1 MKRSQPFKHYRE
13 EAQEG
18 MAQETQRTY
27 IAVDLKSYFASAEC
41 AARHLDPLTT
51 NLVVADLTRTEKTI
65 CLAVSPSLK
74 SLGVPGRP
82 RLFEVVQKV
91 KEINAARLKAYRQK
105 FRNYSL
111 SFTSSSHD
119 AKALEADPSLEL
131 SYIVAPPRMNYY
143 MKVSSDIYGIYLK
156 YVAPEDILVYSI
168 DEVFIDATP
177 YLATYSM
184 TPRELAMTMI
194 REVLYTT
201 GITATAGIGTNLYLA
216 KVAMDIVAKHVKADK
231 DGVRIAELDE
241 TSYKKIL
248 WSHKPLTDFWRIGP
262 GIAKKLEMNG
272 MYTVGDIAR
281 MSVTD
286 HLVQAIVSKPRKG
299 ESNIQTVENGEELLY
314 RLFGVNAELL
324 IDHAWGYEPCQIKD
338 AKSYTPL
345 SKSMGCGQ
353 VLKEP
358 YTFEKARVVLKE
370 MADSVALDLVRK
382 GMVCAQIVVSVG
394 YDTSSLVKD
403 ASSQSYIVKY
413 KTTGRIYTGTAGTD
427 HYGRPVPKHAH
438 GSFNFIASQG
448 KRPKH
453 TSSSGQI
460 IDAAMRIFD
469 EKVDKDLLIR
479 RLNIAATEVIPEHE
493 MKDAEPEFVQMD
505 LFTDYGA
512 IEREKEAEKEKFDRE
527 HRLQQAVLSIK
538 DRYGKNAVLRGI
550 SFTEGATARERNMQV
565 GGHRGG
571 EAGNGTTAADK
582 TADETTVDTNIDT
595 EEGWTP

>member
-1 MKRSQPFKHYRE
+1 
-13 EAQEG
+13 
-18 MAQETQRTY
+18 MAPNRTY
-27 IAVDLKSYFASAEC
+27 IAVDLKSYYASAEC
-41 AARHLDPLTT
+41 AARHLDPLST
-51 NLVVADLTRTEKTI
+51 NLVVADLSRTEKTI

-74 SLGVPGRP
+74 ALGVPGRP

-91 KEINAARLKAYRQK
+91 KEINAARLRAYRKK

-119 AKALEADPSLEL
+119 AKALETDPSLEL

-156 YVAPEDILVYSI
+156 FIAPEDILVYSI

-184 TPRELAMTMI
+184 TPRELAMTII
-194 REVLYTT
+194 REVLYAT

-241 TSYKKIL
+241 ESYKKLL

-262 GIAKKLEMNG
+262 GIARTLEMNG

-281 MSVTD
+281 MSVTN
-286 HLVQAIVSKPRKG
+286 HPVQAVVAKPRKG
-299 ESNIQTVENGEELLY
+299 ESSIQRMENGEELLY

-324 IDHAWGYEPCQIKD
+324 IDHAWGYEPCTIKD
-338 AKSYTPL
+338 AKSYKPL

-358 YTFEKARVVLKE
+358 YEYEKARIVLKE

-382 GMVCAQIVVSVG
+382 EMVCAQIVVSVG
-394 YDTSSLVKD
+394 YDTSSLVRDKG
-403 ASSQSYIVKY
+403 SYTVKY
-413 KTTGRIYTGTAGTD
+413 KTTGKIYTGAVSSD
-427 HYGRPVPKHAH
+427 HYRRPVPKHAH
-438 GSFNFIASQG
+438 GSYNFVGSHG
-448 KRPKH
+448 KHPKY

-460 IDAAMRIFD
+460 IAAAMSIFD
-469 EKVDKDLLIR
+469 GKVDKDLLIR
-479 RLNIAATEVIPEHE
+479 RLNIAATEVIPEFDV
-493 MKDAEPEFVQMD
+493 KDDEPEFLQID
-505 LFTDYGA
+505 LFTDYAA
-512 IEREKEAEKEKFDRE
+512 IEREKEAEKEKANRE
-527 HRLQQAVLSIK
+527 RRLQQAVLGIK
-538 DRYGKNAVLRGI
+538 DKYGKNAVLRGL

-571 EAGNGTTAADK
+571 EAEAHTTAD
-582 TADETTVDTNIDT
+582 DESASNASVDT

>member
-1 MKRSQPFKHYRE
+1 MTPD
-13 EAQEG
+13 
-18 MAQETQRTY
+18 RTY
-27 IAVDLKSYFASAEC
+27 IAVDLKSYYASAEC

-74 SLGVPGRP
+74 ALGVPGRP

-91 KEINAARLKAYRQK
+91 KEINAGRLRAYRKK
-105 FRNYSL
+105 FHNYSL
-111 SFTSSSHD
+111 SFSSASHD

-156 YVAPEDILVYSI
+156 FIAPEDILVYSI

-177 YLATYSM
+177 YLSTYNM
-184 TPRELAMTMI
+184 TARELAMTII

-241 TSYKKIL
+241 ESYKKLL

-262 GIAKKLEMNG
+262 GIARTLEMNG

-281 MSVTD
+281 MSVTN
-286 HLVQAIVSKPRKG
+286 HPVQAVVAKPRKG
-299 ESNIQTVENGEELLY
+299 ESSIQRMENGEELLY

-324 IDHAWGYEPCQIKD
+324 IDHAWGYEPCTIKD
-338 AKSYTPL
+338 AKSYKPL

-358 YTFEKARVVLKE
+358 YTFEKARIVLKE

-382 GMVCAQIVVSVG
+382 EMVCAQIVVSVG
-394 YDTSSLVKD
+394 YDTSSLVRDKG
-403 ASSQSYIVKY
+403 SYTVKY
-413 KTTGRIYTGTAGTD
+413 KTTGKIYTGSVSSD
-427 HYGRPVPKHAH
+427 HYGRSVPKHAH
-438 GSFNFIASQG
+438 GSYNFVGSQG
-448 KRPKH
+448 KHPKY

-460 IDAAMRIFD
+460 IAAAMNIFD
-469 EKVDKDLLIR
+469 GKVDEDLLIR
-479 RLNIAATEVIPEHE
+479 RLNIAATEVIPEFE
-493 MKDAEPEFVQMD
+493 VKDDEPEFLQID
-505 LFTDYGA
+505 LFTDYAA
-512 IEREKEAEKEKFDRE
+512 IECEKEAEKEKTDRE
-527 HRLQQAVLSIK
+527 RRLQQAVLGIK
-538 DRYGKNAVLRGI
+538 DKYGKNAVLRGL

-571 EAGNGTTAADK
+571 EAEAHTTTEESDANDS
-582 TADETTVDTNIDT
+582 VDT

>member
-1 MKRSQPFKHYRE
+1 MTPD
-13 EAQEG
+13 
-18 MAQETQRTY
+18 RTY
-27 IAVDLKSYFASAEC
+27 IAVDLKSYYASAEC

-74 SLGVPGRP
+74 ALGVPGRP

-91 KEINAARLKAYRQK
+91 KEINAGRLRAYRKK
-105 FRNYSL
+105 FHNYSL
-111 SFTSSSHD
+111 SFSSASHD

-156 YVAPEDILVYSI
+156 FIAPEDILVYSI

-177 YLATYSM
+177 YLSTYNM
-184 TPRELAMTMI
+184 TARELAMTII

-241 TSYKKIL
+241 ESYKKLL

-262 GIAKKLEMNG
+262 GIARTLEMNG

-281 MSVTD
+281 MSVTN
-286 HLVQAIVSKPRKG
+286 HPVQAVVAKPRKG
-299 ESNIQTVENGEELLY
+299 ESSIQRMENGEELLY

-324 IDHAWGYEPCQIKD
+324 IDHAWGYEPCTIKD
-338 AKSYTPL
+338 AKSYKPL

-358 YTFEKARVVLKE
+358 YTFEKARIVLKE

-382 GMVCAQIVVSVG
+382 EMVCAQIVVSVG
-394 YDTSSLVKD
+394 YDTSSLVRDKG
-403 ASSQSYIVKY
+403 SYTVKY
-413 KTTGRIYTGTAGTD
+413 KTTADCQPKRT
-427 HYGRPVPKHAH
+427 PVPY
-438 GSFNFIASQG
+438 S
-448 KRPKH
+448 
-453 TSSSGQI
+453 
-460 IDAAMRIFD
+460 
-469 EKVDKDLLIR
+469 
-479 RLNIAATEVIPEHE
+479 
-493 MKDAEPEFVQMD
+493 
-505 LFTDYGA
+505 TDSP
-512 IEREKEAEKEKFDRE
+512 R
-527 HRLQQAVLSIK
+527 H
-538 DRYGKNAVLRGI
+538 N
-550 SFTEGATARERNMQV
+550 
-565 GGHRGG
+565 
-571 EAGNGTTAADK
+571 
-582 TADETTVDTNIDT
+582 
-595 EEGWTP
+595 